1 MCSLQT
7 AMEIHVA
14 CSKIALA
21 GTVWRGSLV
30 MVIDSV
36 NRLREV
42 PHSRPPRAGRSG
54 NSRDGHH
61 MLHGYSKF
69 LDVDFS
75 VQVALPVFL
84 LPAFF
89 RVCRVSVVL
98 RKARSAPKSG
108 VLLPSAIPKIE
119 FK

>member
-84 LPAFF
+84 LPAFSG
-89 RVCRVSVVL
+89 SV
-98 RKARSAPKSG
+98 G
-108 VLLPSAIPKIE
+108 ECGTQEGKIGA
-119 FK
+119 KVRGIVALGYTQD